1 MDSNNVILFPRSRY
15 LSDEEPLSVET
26 VKHSTDMMRHY
37 HVQETI
43 STIAP
48 MIFNQLD
55 LAGFEIG
62 DEESDN
68 IKDGAFIIESIRSIL
83 CKHYDLYHPFQQIAE
98 NVFYPDGEDTNTLR
112 IADSLNVTL
121 KNSESN

>member
-1 MDSNNVILFPRSRY
+1 MDSNNVILFPRSRS
-15 LSDEEPLSVET
+15 LSDEEPLSVEA
-26 VKHSTDMMRHY
+26 VKQSTDMMRHY

-83 CKHYDLYHPFQQIAE
+83 CKHYGLYHPFQQIAE
-98 NVFYPDGEDTNTLR
+98 NVFFPDSEDTNTLR